1 MQDAGFKVMN
11 GVHRLVVAAT
21 GGMLGWTAM
30 GMPVVELIT
39 KGRRTGQERATFLT
53 SPLQEGDSVV
63 LVASRGGDD
72 RHPAWF
78 LNIQADPEVTVRV
91 GGAQPRRM
99 RATVAGPEERARLWP
114 LITKGHRNY
123 ASYQK
128 RTSREIPVVVLR
140 PVEA

>member
-1 MQDAGFKVMN
+1 MRDAGFKTMN
-11 GVHRLVVAAT
+11 RVHRLVLATT
-21 GGMLGWTAM
+21 GGILGWKAM
-30 GMPVVELIT
+30 GMPVVELRT
-39 KGRRTGQERATFLT
+39 KGRKTGHERTTFLT

-78 LNIQADPEVTVRV
+78 LNLKANPEATVRI
-91 GGAQPRRM
+91 GGGKPRRM
-99 RATVAGPEERARLWP
+99 RATVADAEERARLWP
-114 LITKGHRNY
+114 LITKDHPNY
-123 ASYQK
+123 AGYQK